1 MALARLGAGDPLW
14 RAALVDPAPGSL
26 PACAGQVFF
35 SPPDAAHGETS
46 SGHLG
51 MEETQ
56 PEGAGLAMLTLSFF
70 GSALKRVERREV
82 SATVGRPAGGGS
94 V

>member
-1 MALARLGAGDPLW
+1 LALGTRFGERLLW
-14 RAALVDPAPGSL
+14 TQRQDRCPPAP
-26 PACAGQVFF
+26 ARFF
-35 SPPDAAHGETS
+35 SLPPDAAHGETS